1 MQQEGREY
9 VEQGETDE
17 TISYVVVSDDSET
30 IIMEIPESWS
40 DVDGSAWTD
49 DNGQVLGPAL
59 QASPDLQ
66 GFLDD
71 QAPGA
76 MFLATSLE
84 GESFDAGEYLDLLD
98 FSDTCSYEG
107 RSEYEDA
114 LYAGLY
120 DLYTDC
126 GNTDNVLFVV
136 VSAPEDAAF
145 LTILVVEA
153 MTEADLE
160 AADRIFDSFEVIG
173 DLP

>member
-1 MQQEGREY
+1 
-9 VEQGETDE
+9 V
-17 TISYVVVSDDSET
+17 I
-30 IIMEIPESWS
+30 EIPESWN
-40 DVDGSAWTD
+40 DIDGSPWTD
-49 DNGQVLGPAL
+49 DNGDVLGAAL

-71 QAPGA
+71 QAPGV
-76 MFLATSLE
+76 MFLATSLD
-84 GESFDAGEYLDLLD
+84 GESFDAAEYLDLLD
-98 FSDTCSYEG
+98 FSDNCAYEG

-114 LYAGLY
+114 LYTGLY

-136 VSAPEDAAF
+136 VSAPEDETF
-145 LTILVVEA
+145 LTMLVVEA

-173 DLP
+173 NLP